1 MALES
6 LSGGLDPLLW
16 AKKPRSQTA
25 LDFVRRGAAGNTGL
39 MEILQRN
46 IADGICTDDGKLLRR
61 WDGVQWVSV

>member
-6 LSGGLDPLLW
+6 LSGGLDLLLW

-25 LDFVRRGAAGNTGL
+25 LDFMRMGAAGNADL

-61 WDGVQWVSV
+61 WDGSQWVSV

>member
-25 LDFVRRGAAGNTGL
+25 LDFMRMGAARNTAL

-46 IADGICTDDGKLLRR
+46 VADGICTDDGKLLRR
-61 WDGVQWVSV
+61 WDGSQWVSV

>member
-16 AKKPRSQTA
+16 AKKPRSQIA
-25 LDFVRRGAAGNTGL
+25 LEFVRSGADGNTGL

-46 IADGICTDDGKLLRR
+46 IVDGICTDDGKLLRR
-61 WDGVQWVSV
+61 WDGLQWVSV